1 MSLNDPR
8 WGDRDD
14 ESGEEARRREP
25 RAGRS
30 PQGEGPPD
38 LEEVW
43 RQFNERL
50 SVLIGGGRGG
60 RPAGSDGRQPWGGKQ
75 VGGGIVLLVAI
86 VLALWLL
93 SGFYKV
99 DANERAVVLRFGR
112 YVETTEP
119 GLRWRLPYPI
129 ERHEIV
135 DLTGVRT
142 VEVGYRGTDRNK
154 VLRESLMLTD
164 DENIVSIQFAVQ
176 YVLKSPEDYL
186 FRDRAPDESVKQ
198 ADESAMREIVGKSKM
213 DYVLYEGRE
222 DIAVRTQE
230 LMQAMLDRYRTGVQV
245 VRVTLQNAQPPEQV
259 QAAFDDAVK
268 AGQDRERLRNEGEA
282 YANAVI
288 PRARGTAARL
298 LEEAN
303 AYKGKVV
310 AQATGDASRF
320 TQIQQQYRQAP
331 AITRERLYLET
342 MQQIFTNTSKV
353 LVDAPAHNNLMLLP
367 LDRLLSRSGPAVAPT
382 VTRQGPSSGDGSAE
396 AAAESGG
403 RKEQR
408 DAPRDELRDRERGS
422 R

>member
-1 MSLNDPR
+1 
-8 WGDRDD
+8 
-14 ESGEEARRREP
+14 
-25 RAGRS
+25 
-30 PQGEGPPD
+30 
-38 LEEVW
+38 VW

-50 SVLIGGGRGG
+50 SVLFGGGRGG

-198 ADESAMREIVGKSKM
+198 AAESAMREIVGKSKM
-213 DYVLYEGRE
+213 DYVLYEG
-222 DIAVRTQE
+222 ARTS
-230 LMQAMLDRYRTGVQV
+230 
-245 VRVTLQNAQPPEQV
+245 PC
-259 QAAFDDAVK
+259 
-268 AGQDRERLRNEGEA
+268 
-282 YANAVI
+282 
-288 PRARGTAARL
+288 AR
-298 LEEAN
+298 
-303 AYKGKVV
+303 
-310 AQATGDASRF
+310 
-320 TQIQQQYRQAP
+320 
-331 AITRERLYLET
+331 
-342 MQQIFTNTSKV
+342 
-353 LVDAPAHNNLMLLP
+353 
-367 LDRLLSRSGPAVAPT
+367 RS
-382 VTRQGPSSGDGSAE
+382 
-396 AAAESGG
+396 
-403 RKEQR
+403 
-408 DAPRDELRDRERGS
+408 
-422 R
+422 

>member
-8 WGDRDD
+8 WGDGNDGPDD
-14 ESGEEARRREP
+14 DARRRDP
-25 RAGRS
+25 RPGRP

-50 SVLIGGGRGG
+50 AVLFGGGRGG
-60 RPAGSDGRQPWGGKQ
+60 RSSGPGGGRSWDGKQ
-75 VGGGIVLLVAI
+75 FGAGIVLLVAI
-86 VLALWLL
+86 VLVLWLL

-198 ADESAMREIVGKSKM
+198 AAESAMREIVGKSKM

-303 AYKGKVV
+303 AYKGRIVE
-310 AQATGDASRF
+310 QATGDAARF

-331 AITRERLYLET
+331 AITRDRLYLET
-342 MQQIFTNTSKV
+342 MQQIFTNPSKV
-353 LVDAPAHNNLMLLP
+353 LVD
-367 LDRLLSRSGPAVAPT
+367 SRSGSNLMYLPIDKLLQQTGAAPARSPDPSRTQVRPDPAP
-382 VTRQGPSSGDGSAE
+382 SA
-396 AAAESGG
+396 APPPAPANP
-403 RKEQR
+403 
-408 DAPRDELRDRERGS
+408 PRDMSLRSRDR
-422 R
+422 